1 LDKIIVKG
9 SFKHLALVIYGDFDS
24 KDSDK
29 LSNSFKEEK
38 MEELRTE
45 KYSRNEIS
53 TPSKKRE
60 REFKIEEL
68 PMKQT
73 KYNFTSITNIHQM
86 IKKFPLY
93 KFTDLKHLGNIN
105 NLSAN
110 GTKLLNLEN
119 EFSKMKLVPF
129 SEEKVDF
136 LNYIFDH
143 YSNFTNSWEG
153 DLKFLEEISEKVL
166 KHLEIHLK
174 NGKKEIVKK
183 DLKLFLNLLQVG
195 NQSFH
200 LFLNVND
207 FPSNPFSPE
216 CIFYLVV
223 IFSRN

>member
-1 LDKIIVKG
+1 LLDKIIVKG

-38 MEELRTE
+38 MEEARIE
-45 KYSRNEIS
+45 KYSGNEIS

-93 KFTDLKHLGNIN
+93 KFTDLKHLGNLN
-105 NLSAN
+105 NLSVN

-129 SEEKVDF
+129 SDEKVDF
-136 LNYIFDH
+136 LNYIFNH

-200 LFLNVND
+200 LFLNV
-207 FPSNPFSPE
+207 
-216 CIFYLVV
+216 
-223 IFSRN
+223 R